1 MWGTTAPLR
10 PSALR
15 DSLAVIECRGQEKQ
29 PHPQLLSKSN
39 SGPYC
44 SVVSFCGFK
53 SPGWRSLSPEN
64 STKGQSF
71 LHGLGRGL
79 VTNVDCARKPRRG
92 KGHLSASAAQRSFSR
107 LEAVG
112 REDSQVQVGEED
124 VGDQILEDWVALD
137 VSEDIRRQG
146 PDAVQ
151 VIVEKTGSNQRKIT
165 AKILIRASLEDVW
178 ALLTDYERL
187 ADFIPGLAVSE
198 MLEKRGN
205 GARLYQVGEQDIA
218 LGVKFKAK
226 AVVDCEE
233 KPSEVHPNLVRR
245 DIDFNTIEGDFQIF
259 KGTWRIE
266 QVGGPSTFTT
276 RTVGGRKEHRTFLYY
291 ILDVQPKI
299 WLPVALVEGRLTSEV
314 KTNLVCIRDKAQKGL
329 AK

>member
-1 MWGTTAPLR
+1 M
-10 PSALR
+10 
-15 DSLAVIECRGQEKQ
+15 
-29 PHPQLLSKSN
+29 
-39 SGPYC
+39 
-44 SVVSFCGFK
+44 
-53 SPGWRSLSPEN
+53 
-64 STKGQSF
+64 
-71 LHGLGRGL
+71 
-79 VTNVDCARKPRRG
+79 TNVDCARKPRRG

>member
-1 MWGTTAPLR
+1 MWGTAAR
-10 PSALR
+10 LR
-15 DSLAVIECRGQEKQ
+15 DSLTVIECRGQEKQ
-29 PHPQLLSKSN
+29 VHPHILCKSN
-39 SGPYC
+39 SGPSC
-44 SVVSFCGFK
+44 SVVSFCGSK
-53 SPGWRSLSPEN
+53 STGRRSLSTGN
-64 STKGQSF
+64 LTKGRND
-71 LHGLGRGL
+71 LRGL
-79 VTNVDCARKPRRG
+79 ERGLLANVECARKPRQG
-92 KGHLSASAAQRSFSR
+92 KRHVSASAAQKSSSR

-112 REDSQVQVGEED
+112 GEDSQVRVGEED
-124 VGDQILEDWVALD
+124 VGNQNLEDWVALD
-137 VSEDIRRQG
+137 VSEGNGRKG
-146 PDAVQ
+146 PDAVE
-151 VIVEKTGSNQRKIT
+151 VSVEKTGSNQRKIT
-165 AKILIRASLEDVW
+165 AKILIRATLEDVW
-178 ALLTDYERL
+178 AILTDYERL

-205 GARLYQVGEQDIA
+205 GARLFQVGEQDIA

-276 RTVGGRKEHRTFLYY
+276 QTVGGRKEHRTFLYY